1 MCIIKARYKYEK
13 WICNYNDDLKNRGLD
28 LNDYALDGTLI
39 PSIINDALDLLIT
52 RICYLNDS
60 LNGEEDI
67 EKYIDE
73 NPTKLNAFLKAQYRM
88 IYNLIFM
95 SEKDPRDNMIDDI
108 VVYEMKLGKINGF
121 QKGLFRR

>member
-1 MCIIKARYKYEK
+1 MKSEYVITNE
-13 WICNYNDDLKNRGLD
+13 DLMNRGLD
-28 LNDYALDGTLI
+28 LNEYALDGTLI

-60 LNGEEDI
+60 LGGEEDV
-67 EKYIDE
+67 EKYIDA
-73 NPTKLNAFLKAQYRM
+73 NPTKLNAFLKAQYRV

-95 SEKDPRDNMIDDI
+95 NETDPRDSLVDDI
-108 VVYEMKLGKINGF
+108 IVFEMKLGKINGF

>member
-1 MCIIKARYKYEK
+1 MKSEYVIT
-13 WICNYNDDLKNRGLD
+13 NDDLKNRGLD

-108 VVYEMKLGKINGF
+108 IVYEMKLGKINGF

>member
-1 MCIIKARYKYEK
+1 MKSEYVIT
-13 WICNYNDDLKNRGLD
+13 NDDLKNRGLD

-39 PSIINDALDLLIT
+39 PAIINDALDLLIT

-108 VVYEMKLGKINGF
+108 IVYEMKLGKINGF